1 MSLKAILA
9 ASIVQENEISLFEL
23 KAKVFSVATGLG
35 SNSLMYLEMWNVRIS
50 LDSSQKLLVCG
61 RPWVFRLAVYD
72 GCALPSAVIPG
83 FFQLNHCA
91 VLLNTDR

>member
-35 SNSLMYLEMWNVRIS
+35 SNSLMYLEMWNVRI
-50 LDSSQKLLVCG
+50 
-61 RPWVFRLAVYD
+61 
-72 GCALPSAVIPG
+72 
-83 FFQLNHCA
+83 
-91 VLLNTDR
+91 